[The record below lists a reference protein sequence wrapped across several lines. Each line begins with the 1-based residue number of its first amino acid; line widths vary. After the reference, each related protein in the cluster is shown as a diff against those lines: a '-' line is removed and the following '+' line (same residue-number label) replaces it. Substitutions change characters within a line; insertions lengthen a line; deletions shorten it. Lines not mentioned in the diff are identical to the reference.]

1 MSKIFY
7 DHLID
12 LTDVEK
18 TVKKNV
24 KNPEAREEIYSLIDE
39 IVHHRVVG
47 CILDNL
53 PEHHHEEFI
62 DHVTKRPHDEGILD
76 FLRVRVVN
84 DLETF
89 LKEEV
94 LLLSSEIMALVSQE
108 KKPARKSASQKN

>member
-12 LTDVEK
+12 LSDVEK
-18 TVKKNV
+18 AVKKNI
-24 KNPEAREEIYSLIDE
+24 KNPEAREEVYHLIDE

-76 FLRVRVVN
+76 FLREKVVN

-94 LLLSSEIMALVSQE
+94 LLLSTELMALVSE
-108 KKPARKSASQKN
+108 GTKPKKKRLASS